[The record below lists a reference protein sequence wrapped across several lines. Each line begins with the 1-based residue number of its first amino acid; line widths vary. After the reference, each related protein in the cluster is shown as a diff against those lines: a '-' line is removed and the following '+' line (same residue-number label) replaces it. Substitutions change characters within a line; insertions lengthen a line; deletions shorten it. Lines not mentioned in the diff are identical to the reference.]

1 VDLKRL
7 EVFCKVVELKSFTRA
22 AEAVAL
28 SQPTVSE
35 NIRLLEETLGE
46 KLLDRLGREVLPT
59 GAGRILYRYARRILQ
74 LRDEAIQ
81 AVEQY
86 RGELSG
92 VLHLGASTIPG
103 AYILPE
109 RIVAFKKKYP
119 AIRTT
124 VKIAGTGR
132 IVEELLQ
139 GGVELGIIGARSKD
153 HHLDCEELFSD
164 ELVLVVYPGHPWTGR
179 KAIPLEEL
187 EGQPIILR
195 EEGSGSR
202 LAAAQA
208 LSEAG
213 FDPSRLSAVA
223 EMGSTEAVRQ
233 GVKAGI
239 GIAILSCLAVT
250 EDLRQAALCSV
261 PIEGLRIRRSFYL
274 ARRKGRQLSPLAMA
288 FLEHIRK
295 TEDSRFKTED

>member
-74 LRDEAIQ
+74 LRDEAVQ

-103 AYILPE
+103 AYIL
-109 RIVAFKKKYP
+109 
-119 AIRTT
+119 RTT
-124 VKIAGTGR
+124 VRIAGTGR

-139 GGVELGIIGARSKD
+139 GGVELGLIGARSKD

-164 ELVLVVYPGHPWTGR
+164 ELVLVVYPGHPWKGR
-179 KAIPLEEL
+179 KAIPLGQL
-187 EGQPIILR
+187 EGQPFILR

-213 FDPSRLSAVA
+213 FEPSRLSAVA

-239 GIAILSCLAVT
+239 GVAILSSLAVA
-250 EDLRQAALCSV
+250 EDLRQGALCSV
-261 PIEGLRIRRSFYL
+261 PIEGVRIRRSFYL

-288 FLEHIRK
+288 FLEHIRRNGSEDGRRE
-295 TEDSRFKTED
+295 TEG